1 MSCTSITSFLR
12 ERFEAR
18 DDRVDGPAA
27 AAADEVWLVAL
38 YGASR
43 GCSVPSDMLISSMT
57 TLLQERVAA
66 KDADWYDMCDCH
78 GASHNCSR
86 SSIDVDEC
94 RAEVVAEGCS
104 CPAALIRCRD
114 GRCQWLGVTPAD

>member
-27 AAADEVWLVAL
+27 AEADGVWLVAL

-43 GCSVPSDMLISSMT
+43 GCSVPSDMLISSMAM
-57 TLLQERVAA
+57 LLQERVAA
-66 KDADWYDMCDCH
+66 KDAVWYCMCECH
-78 GASHNCSR
+78 GIA
-86 SSIDVDEC
+86 
-94 RAEVVAEGCS
+94 
-104 CPAALIRCRD
+104 
-114 GRCQWLGVTPAD
+114 